1 MKPTTYVRGAAALA
15 VLATVLFAATPAQ
28 AAGRDLPA
36 GDELFAISCGN
47 LEAEQL
53 YSVEAPLA
61 ALREVGTGTGLGDNY
76 CAGQGAWDATTST
89 AYYVAFVLEDDPQLA
104 TIDLETGL
112 ATYIGPFN
120 DGENDR
126 SVDSIAIQ
134 PDGSAYATAGQDLF
148 TLDLAT
154 GDVTYVGAIN
164 AGPAVFYGFGSDPRN
179 GTLYAIDYDGRLYT
193 VDPATGAG
201 TLLLTLAYENE
212 GSYSLQVDSAGVLWL
227 EWDWS
232 TDSETGGAAL
242 WSVDTA
248 ALSTSELYSDDFATT
263 VGGTP
268 VYTNSLLLV
277 PGVVPAL
284 ADTGL
289 ASVELGTLALGGVAL
304 VGAGILIAATRRRS
318 YSA

>member
-1 MKPTTYVRGAAALA
+1 MKPITYARGAAALA

-36 GDELFAISCGN
+36 GDALYAVSCVDLN
-47 LEAEQL
+47 ADQL

-61 ALREVGTGTGLGDNY
+61 ALREIGTGTGQPAEY

-89 AYYVAFVLEDDPQLA
+89 AYYVAFILEDDPQLA
-104 TIDLETGL
+104 KLDLVTGL
-112 ATYIGPFN
+112 STLIGPFN
-120 DGENDR
+120 DGENDQ
-126 SVDSIAIQ
+126 SVDAIAIQ

-148 TLDLAT
+148 TLDLT
-154 GDVTYVGAIN
+154 SGDVSLVGAIN

-201 TLLLTLAYENE
+201 TLLTTLAFENE

-232 TDSETGGAAL
+232 TDPETGGASL

-248 ALSTSELYSDDFATT
+248 ALSTSQLFSGDFAET
-263 VGGTP
+263 VGGDP

-277 PGVVPAL
+277 PAVVPAL
-284 ADTGL
+284 AETGL
-289 ASVELGTLALGGVAL
+289 ASVELGTLALGGIAL
-304 VGAGILIAATRRRS
+304 VGAGILIAVTRRRGREV
-318 YSA
+318 